1 MLQQHT
7 VDKLVDLLVQHPI
20 RNILQRVHFKAAAC
34 EAVRLGADR
43 EALQPWHET
52 IVSWLRVVVARWREV
67 EYANPRDKDRKR
79 EREIDQG
86 ASCYS
91 MELTV
96 ST

>member
-1 MLQQHT
+1 MLQCPT
-7 VDKLVDLLVQHPI
+7 VDKLLDLLQ
-20 RNILQRVHFKAAAC
+20 FKAAAC

-43 EALQPWHET
+43 EALQLWRET

>member
-20 RNILQRVHFKAAAC
+20 RNIL
-34 EAVRLGADR
+34 
-43 EALQPWHET
+43 
-52 IVSWLRVVVARWREV
+52 VVARWREV